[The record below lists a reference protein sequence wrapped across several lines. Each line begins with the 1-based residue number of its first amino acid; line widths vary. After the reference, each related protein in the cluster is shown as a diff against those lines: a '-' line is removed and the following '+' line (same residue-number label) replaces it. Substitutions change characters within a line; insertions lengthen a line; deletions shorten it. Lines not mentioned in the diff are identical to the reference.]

1 MGAEELIDF
10 LENGNIRNSVN
21 MPAAS
26 SLRCGK
32 ARITIIQKN
41 QPNMIAAIT
50 DVISKSGMNIEN
62 FENKNRGDV
71 AYSIL
76 DLDSDDLD
84 SVVSELE
91 KLDGV
96 VRVRTIK

>member
-1 MGAEELIDF
+1 
-10 LENGNIRNSVN
+10 
-21 MPAAS
+21 
-26 SLRCGK
+26 
-32 ARITIIQKN
+32 
-41 QPNMIAAIT
+41 MIATIT

-84 SVVSELE
+84 SVVAELE